1 MRSYGWNENLTGRL
15 GTRLAL
21 RGLVFAP
28 VIGDDGVCRLKT
40 VEGLQNLEGADLP
53 RLPLKKLV
61 LPASELLWTLEAGSY
76 RPPALGP
83 QLAVVGI
90 APCDLYALAY
100 LDQAFAEDS
109 LYQQRRSR
117 ILLVGAACTPNPSC
131 HCSSWP
137 TPPPFDLFIAEDRL
151 WVGSPQGESWLR
163 SLNGELGEARDE
175 AFPDRFWAGQTSPLP
190 SDLPQRFAASAGS
203 PLWGRA
209 AEHCLSCGACSAVCP
224 TCSCYEVVDRVTAAG
239 QVERHRQW
247 DNCFFRDH
255 ALVAGGHNFR
265 PNRGERLRFRFEHKY
280 LGFGALRGVPS
291 CVGCGRCAQACP
303 VGIDLAKV
311 LETLLAGEVEG

>member
-1 MRSYGWNENLTGRL
+1 MRSYCWNENLTERL
-15 GTRLAL
+15 GKRLA
-21 RGLVFAP
+21 RGGLVFAP
-28 VIGDDGVCRLKT
+28 VIGEDGVCRLKT
-40 VEGLQNLEGADLP
+40 VEGLQQIEGATLP

-61 LPASELLWTLEAGSY
+61 LPASDLLWTLQTDTY

-100 LDQAFAEDS
+100 LDQAFAEDF
-109 LYQQRRSR
+109 LYRQRRSR
-117 ILLVGAACTPNPSC
+117 MLLVGAACTPNSSC
-131 HCSSWP
+131 RCPSWP
-137 TPPPFDLFIAEDRL
+137 TPPPFDLFIAEGRL
-151 WVGSPQGESWLR
+151 WVGSPQGESCL
-163 SLNGELGEARDE
+163 SILDGDLEGARNE
-175 AFPDRFWAGQTSPLP
+175 SFPDRFWAGQASPLP
-190 SDLPQRFAASAGS
+190 TDLAQRFAASVGS
-203 PLWGRA
+203 PLWGRG
-209 AEHCLSCGACSAVCP
+209 AERCLSCGACSAVCP

-239 QVERHRQW
+239 EVERYRQW

-280 LGFGALRGVPS
+280 LGFGTLRGAPS

-311 LETLLAGEVEG
+311 LETLLAREVKG